1 MSSDS
6 YSNIDPD
13 DHKTILKTDSLSDT
27 EDSYFI
33 KEGVVW
39 RALAA
44 NLAII
49 AIKLISWFFS
59 RSTAMLAEAIHSA
72 VDAFNSLCLLIGLK
86 RGRRP
91 ADKFHPFGY
100 GLEANIWALFASAFM
115 LIGSAVAIYNGGDKF
130 FGEHAYVQEILD
142 HYGLIAVTLILSIIF
157 ETWAVT
163 NASRAVVNEAEI
175 EFNGNLDA
183 FFKSL
188 RVISKIKSPT
198 TKFVWYEE
206 SAALLGVVVALVA
219 LTISKF
225 FVQEIHAY
233 IPDAIA
239 SIFIGL
245 LLFSLAIY
253 LLRYNVSFLTGSAA
267 KPDIEE
273 KIREIAGTIAGIS
286 EVIDLKTMDMGP
298 SGLIINLEI
307 EVDPEIQVKDADDI
321 ADRLEIR
328 LKEKINNIS
337 HITIEVQANDDED
350 DWRDKLDNII
360 DVGKQNEIINP
371 NEAKMLSRFFDF
383 TNTVVDEIMVP
394 RTDVIFINSEAN
406 IDELIDII
414 ITSGYTRIPVFEEN
428 IDNIIGIVN
437 AKEVLKILKN
447 CENKD
452 QVKIRDL
459 SRELLIVPENKSIS
473 GLLNEFILKK
483 VQMAV
488 VVDEHGGVAGI
499 VTLEDILEE
508 IVGEIWDEYDVHIP
522 EIVQL
527 DENTLS
533 VISKMSVYD
542 MNERFN
548 LDLPTEDFQTIGGLI
563 FGQLGREPEV
573 GDEISVGDITMKVET
588 MDGHKIA
595 KAILF
600 RPDGF
605 VDGNLVE
612 EEQV

>member
-6 YSNIDPD
+6 YNNIEPD
-13 DHKTILKTDSLSDT
+13 DHQTILKTDSDT
-27 EDSYFI
+27 ETEASYFI
-33 KEGVVW
+33 REGVVW
-39 RALAA
+39 RALLA

-49 AIKLISWFFS
+49 AIKLICWFFS
-59 RSTAMLAEAIHSA
+59 RSAAMLAEAIHSGA
-72 VDAFNSLCLLIGLK
+72 DAFNSLCLIVGLK

-115 LIGSAVAIYNGGDKF
+115 LIGASVAIYNGGDKF
-130 FGEHAYVQEILD
+130 FNDHSHVQEILD
-142 HYGLIAVTLILSIIF
+142 NYGLIVITLVLSIFF
-157 ETWAVT
+157 EMW
-163 NASRAVVNEAEI
+163 AVVNASKAVANEAEV
-175 EFNGNLDA
+175 EFKGNLDA

-188 RVISKIKSPT
+188 KVISKIKSPT

-206 SAALLGVVVALVA
+206 SAALLGVIVALIA

-225 FVQEIHAY
+225 FLDISYAY

-245 LLFSLAIY
+245 LLLSLAIY

-267 KPDIEE
+267 EPDIEE

-321 ADRLEIR
+321 ADRLELR
-328 LKEKINNIS
+328 LKERINNIS
-337 HITIEVQANDDED
+337 HITIEVQANDADE
-350 DWRDKLDNII
+350 DWRDKLDKVIEE
-360 DVGKQNEIINP
+360 GKQNEIINP

-383 TNTVVDEIMVP
+383 TNTVVEEIMVP
-394 RTDVIFINSEAN
+394 RTDMVVINTDAS

-414 ITSGYTRIPVFEEN
+414 ISSGYTRIPVYEEN
-428 IDNIIGIVN
+428 IDNIIGIIN
-437 AKEVLKILKN
+437 AKEVLKVFKN
-447 CENKD
+447 CEDKNN
-452 QVKIRDL
+452 VKIKDL
-459 SRELLIVPENKSIS
+459 SRDLLIIPENKSIS

-488 VVDEHGGVAGI
+488 IVDEHGGVAGI

-508 IVGEIWDEYDVHIP
+508 IVGEIWDEYDIHIP
-522 EIVQL
+522 EVVQV
-527 DENTLS
+527 DEKTLS
-533 VISKMSVYD
+533 VYSKMDVYD
-542 MNERFN
+542 LNERFN
-548 LDLPTEDFQTIGGLI
+548 IDLPTEDFQTIGGLI

-573 GDEISVGDITMKVET
+573 GDVINVGDITMRVET
-588 MDGHKIA
+588 MEGHKIV
-595 KAILF
+595 KAILY

-605 VDGNLVE
+605 IDGQIS
-612 EEQV
+612 EQE